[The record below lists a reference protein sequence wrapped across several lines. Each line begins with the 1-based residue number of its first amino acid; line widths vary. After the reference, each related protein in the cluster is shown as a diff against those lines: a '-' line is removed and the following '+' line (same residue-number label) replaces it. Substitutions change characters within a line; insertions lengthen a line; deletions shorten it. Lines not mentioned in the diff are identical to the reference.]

1 MKKAY
6 LIIAMV
12 LLMITISCIRKIGVA
27 QYVTGA
33 ERKFKYHARLGDVSG
48 TKTTFSKILANPK
61 LSSVEAGGVVKSF
74 TVMFLP
80 KGKDLLG
87 PYSQRDNNEGKLS
100 KGETELI
107 KGFLAAKEMR
117 LRMIIEHIIVEHN
130 NVTDTAAP
138 IVLFVDSE

>member
-1 MKKAY
+1 MKKTN
-6 LIIAMV
+6 LITAIA
-12 LLMITISCIRKIGVA
+12 LISICCIWETTLA
-27 QYVTGA
+27 QNTTGA
-33 ERKFKYHARLGDVSG
+33 VRQFKYHARLGDIG
-48 TKTTFSKILANPK
+48 GNKTTFSKILANPK
-61 LSSVEAGGVVKSF
+61 ITSIEPGGVVKSF
-74 TVMFLP
+74 TVIFLP

-100 KGETELI
+100 QRETELI
-107 KGFLAAKEMR
+107 KGFIETKEMK

>member
-1 MKKAY
+1 MKKTNLISAIA
-6 LIIAMV
+6 LII
-12 LLMITISCIRKIGVA
+12 ISISCIWKTTLA
-27 QYVTGA
+27 QNATGA
-33 ERKFKYHARLGDVSG
+33 VRQFKYHARLGDVVSNR
-48 TKTTFSKILANPK
+48 TTFSKILANPK
-61 LSSVEAGGVVKSF
+61 ITSIEPGGVVKSF

-100 KGETELI
+100 QRETELI
-107 KGFLAAKEMR
+107 KGFKEAKEMK

-138 IVLFVDSE
+138 IFMFVDNE

>member
-1 MKKAY
+1 MKKTN
-6 LIIAMV
+6 LISAIALV
-12 LLMITISCIRKIGVA
+12 IISISCIWKNSVA
-27 QYVTGA
+27 QNVTGA

-48 TKTTFSKILANPK
+48 SKTTFSKILANPK
-61 LSSVEAGGVVKSF
+61 VTNVEHGGVVKSF